1 MKTDA
6 KSELKKIL
14 GQYDE
19 KLAEIARRDA
29 ALRAAQEA
37 FPARFATLKEKT
49 IRPALQEFVDQL
61 NATGHEAS
69 LRDQEETSSPAG
81 GVAFAAIIL
90 RIVPKPFAF
99 KNPETNKSFLEVSFS
114 ANRHDRKVAVS
125 SNNTIV
131 NSGGSRGK
139 RGEYDVDGVNE
150 DVVAT
155 HVLQTL
161 NEAFSEPR

>member
-1 MKTDA
+1 MKNDA

-14 GQYDE
+14 GNYDE

-37 FPARFATLKEKT
+37 FPGRFAALKEKT
-49 IRPALQEFVDQL
+49 IRPALQEFADQL
-61 NATGHEAS
+61 NAMGHEAT
-69 LRDQEETSSPAG
+69 LRDQEESSSPAG

-90 RIVPKPFAF
+90 RIVPKPYAF
-99 KNPETNKSFLEVSFS
+99 KSPETNKSFLEISFS

-139 RGEYDVDGVNE
+139 RGEYDVDAVNE